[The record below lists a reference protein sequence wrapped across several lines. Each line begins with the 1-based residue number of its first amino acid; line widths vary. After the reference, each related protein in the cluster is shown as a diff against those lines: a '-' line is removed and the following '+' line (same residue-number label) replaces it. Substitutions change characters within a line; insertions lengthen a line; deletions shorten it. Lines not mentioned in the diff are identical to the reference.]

1 MMPGFFNNITFTILE
16 NNGIYHLYGIT
27 LDDYYMALMGMPAY
41 TKTHYANLSNC
52 TDITQAEHFAFSPLN
67 DQMFYAVD
75 GKVYRVNLDTSTP
88 SSEFQFEVPGE
99 ITCLKFYLYRNAENA
114 RRSYDLIVGSDK
126 GGTDGGELRVY
137 EAVDN
142 LAQITDYKEYHSGFG
157 RIVDIIYKEPLT
169 QE

>member
-1 MMPGFFNNITFTILE
+1 
-16 NNGIYHLYGIT
+16 
-27 LDDYYMALMGMPAY
+27 
-41 TKTHYANLSNC
+41 
-52 TDITQAEHFAFSPLN
+52 
-67 DQMFYAVD
+67 MFYAVD

-88 SSEFQFEVPGE
+88 SAQFQFDVPGE

-126 GGTDGGELRVY
+126 GGTDGSELRVY
-137 EAVDN
+137 EAIDN

-157 RIVDIIYKEPLT
+157 RIVDIIYKEPIT